1 MSGAEDRASEAGYSP
16 RLWLLIA
23 GVVALAI
30 PVTAGA
36 FFELVV
42 ERPEH
47 ARALPALVFLLSAF
61 LADLKPVPL
70 DESGNRSVS
79 LAFAFILSAQILFG
93 WEYAVAISAICVL
106 LPQLIERAPL
116 SRIFFNTAVYVLA
129 AFASSL
135 PRLFLG

>member
-1 MSGAEDRASEAGYSP
+1 MSAESAKASEAGYSP
-16 RLWLLIA
+16 RLWLLI
-23 GVVALAI
+23 GSVVALAI

-42 ERPEH
+42 QRPQHE
-47 ARALPALVFLLSAF
+47 RALSAFVFLLCAF

-93 WEYAVAISAICVL
+93 WEYAVAISALCVL
-106 LPQLIERAPL
+106 FPQLIERAPL
-116 SRIFFNTAVYVLA
+116 SRVLFNTGVYVLA

-135 PRLFLG
+135 